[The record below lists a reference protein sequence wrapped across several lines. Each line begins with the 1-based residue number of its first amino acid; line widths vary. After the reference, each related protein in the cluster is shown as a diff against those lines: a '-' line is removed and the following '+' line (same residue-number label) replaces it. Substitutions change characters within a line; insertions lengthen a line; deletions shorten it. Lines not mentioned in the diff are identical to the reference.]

1 MCVCEREVW
10 GCAICERM
18 EDMCKRFKCKKSARM
33 SVKKGSGEGE
43 KVKSVAERAR
53 RWCKKE

>member
-43 KVKSVAERAR
+43 KVKSVAEREGR
-53 RWCKKE
+53 